1 MVLSRETRISA
12 FYTNIEVW
20 HKIVCIF
27 WAEYTK
33 IRGKSLAKV
42 RAAASQL
49 ARVFH
54 VGVFLENADASLAV
68 ACLCANISG
77 ATAQRRLR
85 VAGIQGGIR
94 PLGAFS
100 WFVLCRAAKNEH
112 NSRTA
117 NAHEVQCERQKE
129 KTLKIPSPTRGRD
142 SFRGFSPPQGQNKKA
157 ITFVI
162 AHNPQTK
169 NQKFEAP
176 GFEPRSRA
184 QRESHKE
191 SLAGFRPPRAERGRD
206 SFRGFSPHTEPK
218 QKGNHF
224 SQTC

>member
-54 VGVFLENADASLAV
+54 VGVFLENTDASLAV

-85 VAGIQGGIR
+85 VAGIQGVLD
-94 PLGAFS
+94 PLARFLGSF
-100 WFVLCRAAKNEH
+100 FAA
-112 NSRTA
+112 
-117 NAHEVQCERQKE
+117 RQRMN
-129 KTLKIPSPTRGRD
+129 T
-142 SFRGFSPPQGQNKKA
+142 
-157 ITFVI
+157 I
-162 AHNPQTK
+162 A
-169 NQKFEAP
+169 
-176 GFEPRSRA
+176 A
-184 QRESHKE
+184 QRTRTKCSVSVKRRRLLK
-191 SLAGFRPPRAERGRD
+191 SPAPRADEILLGG
-206 SFRGFSPHTEPK
+206 SHPHRAKTK
-218 QKGNHF
+218 RQ
-224 SQTC
+224 SLS